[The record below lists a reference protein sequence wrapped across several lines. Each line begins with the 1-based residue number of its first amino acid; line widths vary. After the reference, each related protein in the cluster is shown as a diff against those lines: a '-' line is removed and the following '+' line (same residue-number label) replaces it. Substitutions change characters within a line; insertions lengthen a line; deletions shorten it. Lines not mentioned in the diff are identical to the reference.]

1 MGVQAG
7 SLCCLKAELSGL
19 RDKGPALS
27 VAITGLFVSKAT
39 LTQADSCMKPPPQ
52 NYEDSPRLLFF
63 ILVISRAA
71 LSFCLPRGYP
81 SRLCRVGRM
90 IAACYLL
97 TINCRCSFSFFP
109 PMVIRFYYFPC
120 HKKNSFLPTHQ
131 SNAGFLICVC
141 LRVSGD
147 TPSHHLC
154 CFKVLLNGMF

>member
-27 VAITGLFVSKAT
+27 VSITGLFVSKAT
-39 LTQADSCMKPPPQ
+39 WTQADLCIKKKQ
-52 NYEDSPRLLFF
+52 RLRRLSSTV
-63 ILVISRAA
+63 LYSGYISRAA
-71 LSFCLPRGYP
+71 LSYCLPRGYP

-90 IAACYLL
+90 IVACYLL
-97 TINCRCSFSFFP
+97 TINCRCPFSFFP

-120 HKKNSFLPTHQ
+120 HKKNSFLLTHQ

-147 TPSHHLC
+147 TPSHPLC
-154 CFKVLLNGMF
+154 CFKVLLNRMF